1 MNKDR
6 IYYQLKLMSELCRTV
21 GGNYIIILP
30 TMRRIDDVI
39 SCYSEELLSDFNL
52 NKNQRVYRNEK
63 GSIRLTIPLME
74 KVGGLEVTDFWIDE
88 EVDNYFDINLYLKSR
103 RLGSK

>member
-1 MNKDR
+1 
-6 IYYQLKLMSELCRTV
+6 MSELCRTV

-30 TMRRIDDVI
+30 TIRRIDGVI
-39 SCYSEELLSDFNL
+39 SCYSEELLSDFTF

-74 KVGGLEVTDFWIDE
+74 KLGGLKVTDFWIDE

-103 RLGSK
+103 KLVSK